1 MDKSMNRFAA
11 FLILLPGVAL
21 AQGYDDPRV
30 TDYAADLQAIARAQK
45 EISDNLAAVCQRID
59 QYPQEIRSSIVER
72 CAHPIQWPKQMSVDE
87 FRQRLQEQ
95 QQRR

>member
-1 MDKSMNRFAA
+1 MNRFAA
-11 FLILLPGVAL
+11 LLTLMPVVAL

-45 EISDNLAAVCQRID
+45 EISDSLAAVCQRID

-72 CAHPIQWPKQMSVDE
+72 CAHPIQWPKQISVEE

-95 QQRR
+95 QHR